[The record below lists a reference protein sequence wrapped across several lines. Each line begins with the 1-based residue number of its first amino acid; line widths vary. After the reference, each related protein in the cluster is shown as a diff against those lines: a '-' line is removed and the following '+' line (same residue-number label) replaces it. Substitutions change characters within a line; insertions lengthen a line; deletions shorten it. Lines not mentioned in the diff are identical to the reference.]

1 MSENAFADIGASPEN
16 NEAHEHLLY
25 LKKVVQAFDKS
36 GHPRIKPMQRKLNQ
50 AIKELATKAKTK
62 KPDEIAKLFTKRVE
76 ELRIQTFSLLQTVV
90 NQVRGT
96 LQTQKAYFAADDK
109 SERWEELNASLALF
123 SKGLNQFLK
132 AKKNNNKELEEKAL
146 ALIKEASELL
156 STSINPESQL

>member
-50 AIKELATKAKTK
+50 AIKELAVKAKTK
-62 KPDEIAKLFTKRVE
+62 KPDEIAKLFTQRVE
-76 ELRIQTFSLLQTVV
+76 ELRLQTFSLLQTVV

-96 LQTQKAYFAADDK
+96 LQTQKTYFSAQDK
-109 SERWEELNASLALF
+109 SQRWEELNESLALF

-132 AKKNNNKELEEKAL
+132 AKKNKNKELEEKAL
-146 ALIKEASELL
+146 VLIKSASELL
-156 STSINPESQL
+156 GTSIDPESQL